1 MIRNRPGGGTP
12 GTFGKFQQVA
22 PPGRRS
28 GELAGRPGEWDKT
41 DHGWDKIREETLKK
55 PAFLNI
61 SQTVGGIRAG
71 MGGIRPGMGGIRS
84 VRKPSKTRRFK
95 NISQTVDGIRPGMG
109 GIRPGMG
116 GIRPAMRGIRSG
128 RKPSKTGRFRTFPKH
143 GWDKT
148 GRCVG

>member
-1 MIRNRPGGGTP
+1 MIRNRPGGGAP

-41 DHGWDKIREETLKK
+41 DHGWDKIREETFKK

-61 SQTVGGIRAG
+61 SQTVGGIRA
-71 MGGIRPGMGGIRS
+71 
-84 VRKPSKTRRFK
+84 
-95 NISQTVDGIRPGMG
+95 GMG

-128 RKPSKTGRFRTFPKH
+128 RKPSKTGRFGTFPKH

-148 GRCVG
+148 GRWVG